1 MNNNLHGK
9 VFTVR
14 EFASIMNK
22 AVYSMVKFK
31 SELRL
36 INKNFE
42 SHIMLAVSEVNG
54 CRICSYYHTKGAL
67 KSGSTEEEISQFLTG
82 DLSSV
87 DKTEAVALI
96 FAQHYA
102 DCEGDYNI
110 ESYERVIQA
119 YGIDKAYGILGT
131 IRIIMMGNVY
141 GITYGYFKDRLQRDR
156 NKNSKLYRELVLILS
171 PIFLIPLTFIKNIF
185 VSKYKYLK

>member
-1 MNNNLHGK
+1 MDNNLHGK

-31 SELRL
+31 SELKL

-171 PIFLIPLTFIKNIF
+171 PIFLIPLTFMKNIF
-185 VSKYKYLK
+185 VSKYKYIK